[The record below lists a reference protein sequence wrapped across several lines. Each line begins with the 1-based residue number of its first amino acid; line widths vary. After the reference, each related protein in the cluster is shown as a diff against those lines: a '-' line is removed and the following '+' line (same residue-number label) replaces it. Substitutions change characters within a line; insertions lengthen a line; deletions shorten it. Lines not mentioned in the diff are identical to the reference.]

1 MNNQWML
8 YVSII
13 TGVSFLL
20 LYLAIDHDHIPA
32 INVRTIQLNV
42 AKNWKWNSS
51 LGSYGG
57 ELKALSQQIFSN
69 KTYEDTVEWMFRSDL
84 APEEGITIQGYVMG
98 WDFYEAQTCATRNL
112 VGLQRWAT
120 SLDFGVVEPFV
131 IESYFRSYRFK
142 DDKALRLSDY
152 FDIDVWNHKIV
163 TTIPNGTPLVKWED
177 FIKKAA
183 RQLIVVHIMIRGS
196 ETKVYFDGDVKKGTC
211 FSGRGFTNSTL
222 QNFGFKVV
230 RTVCFKF
237 TTRSPMAINDINKNI
252 LGPFNATNVSIVFTF
267 SPGVNRARMNILE
280 ERYHQS
286 FVDWL
291 KPSKRVINDAKKYI
305 DMYLDTNYVAVSMR
319 AVKIGISLRPHKP
332 ANIREA
338 TEAVVYKCVD
348 EIAQTLSS
356 LPGQHFMTA
365 DMGTFGD
372 PKALSFISKDNTTQ
386 ILNKM
391 INITYHNSWQKAE
404 WEDTF
409 VKATGGISDSG
420 YIASVQKE
428 IVSHASTVIVAGG
441 GSFQSSMLLQHKSQ
455 TTQKHDVLQVCS
467 IGTLYKAYKAEKNAT
482 V

>member
-8 YVSII
+8 YASII
-13 TGVSFLL
+13 TGVSFIL
-20 LYLAIDHDHIPA
+20 LYVAINHDHIPVV
-32 INVRTIQLNV
+32 NLRTIQLNV
-42 AKNWKWNSS
+42 IKSWKSSNSS
-51 LGSYGG
+51 SYEG
-57 ELKALSQQIFSN
+57 ELNALSQQVSVSN
-69 KTYEDTVEWMFRSDL
+69 RSYEDSVEWIFRSDL
-84 APEEGITIQGYVMG
+84 SPEEGITLQGYAMG

-131 IESYFRSYRFK
+131 IESYFRTYRFK
-142 DDKALRLSDY
+142 ADGALRLRDY
-152 FDIDVWNHKIV
+152 FDIDVWNHKV
-163 TTIPNGTPLVKWED
+163 MTTIPSGTPLVKWED

-183 RQLIVVHIMIRGS
+183 RQLVVVHVMMRAS
-196 ETKVYFDGDVKKGTC
+196 ETKVYVGDDVKKGIC

-222 QNFGFKVV
+222 KDFGFKVV
-230 RTVCFKF
+230 RNVCFKF
-237 TTRSPMAINDINKNI
+237 NTRSPMPIDELNKNI
-252 LGPFNATNVSIVFTF
+252 LGPFKANNVSIVFTF
-267 SPGVNRARMNILE
+267 VPGVNRARINILQE
-280 ERYHQS
+280 KYHQG

-305 DMYLDTNYVAVSMR
+305 DMYLGTNYVAVSVR
-319 AVKIGISLRPHKP
+319 AFKIGVSLRSHKP

-338 TEAVVYKCVD
+338 TKVVVCKCVD

-365 DMGTFGD
+365 DIGTFGD
-372 PKALSFISKDNTTQ
+372 PKALSFISNDIGTQ
-386 ILNKM
+386 IINKM
-391 INITYHNSWQKAE
+391 INVTYHNSWHKAE

-428 IVSHASTVIVAGG
+428 IVSHGSTIIVAGG
-441 GSFQSSMLLQHKSQ
+441 GTFQSSMLLQHKSQ

-467 IGTLYKAYKAEKNAT
+467 IGSLYEAYKAEYVKA
-482 V
+482 